1 MKTKVTIG
9 KRRTREEI
17 LAWLNRARL
26 RKEAKEK
33 QIRAEWEERQV
44 LKRQAEESH
53 YLDLEW
59 M

>member
-1 MKTKVTIG
+1 MKTKVTNG